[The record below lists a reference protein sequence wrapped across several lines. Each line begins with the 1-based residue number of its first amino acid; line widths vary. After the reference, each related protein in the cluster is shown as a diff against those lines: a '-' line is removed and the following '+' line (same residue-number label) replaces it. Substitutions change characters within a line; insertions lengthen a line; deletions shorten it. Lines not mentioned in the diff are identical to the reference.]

1 LFTCFESVY
10 FVVFLWF
17 KIFMRI
23 EKEDIGNRIRMVR
36 ENLKL
41 GQEELGRLTK
51 TSKQSVSSY
60 EIGRSYPPLDFLAAL
75 AAVGDIT
82 IDQIVT
88 GITPA
93 VATDFSPPK
102 SKGEI
107 AATIEPGRKQPN
119 PNQMFSRRPVHPPH
133 GQDEAVPMEDFIDES
148 FSMSE
153 MVTMTIEVLESKTVY
168 RSALAS
174 NVRAFHQAVKM
185 EGEMKGVKEE
195 VQKMRAEHRTEME
208 ELKEMIRALGGALPQ
223 KRDTAANA

>member
-1 LFTCFESVY
+1 METTRQSLGER
-10 FVVFLWF
+10 
-17 KIFMRI
+17 IFQ
-23 EKEDIGNRIRMVR
+23 VR
-36 ENLKL
+36 KKL
-41 GQEELGRLTK
+41 NMSQTAFGRLLGGIKKSPISTYEKGDAYPRPDTLAQIARVGGVSLDWLLTGEEAELIQGKDHLLK
-51 TSKQSVSSY
+51 T
-60 EIGRSYPPLDFLAAL
+60 
-75 AAVGDIT
+75 
-82 IDQIVT
+82 
-88 GITPA
+88 
-93 VATDFSPPK
+93 
-102 SKGEI
+102 KGEI
-107 AATIEPGRKQPN
+107 AATIAPGRKTPGDRQIFTRGQTN
-119 PNQMFSRRPVHPPH
+119 PPGES
-133 GQDEAVPMEDFIDES
+133 VPMEDFVDES